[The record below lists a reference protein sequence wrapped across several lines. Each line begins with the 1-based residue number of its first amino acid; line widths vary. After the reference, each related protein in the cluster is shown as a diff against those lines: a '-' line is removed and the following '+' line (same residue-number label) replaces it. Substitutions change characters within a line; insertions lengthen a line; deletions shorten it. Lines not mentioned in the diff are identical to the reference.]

1 MYQNIFGL
9 KEAEKV
15 YFHDNLLEFTEYSNF
30 LQKKIKEAILQLIKK
45 RGYANKKQV
54 FSIVKNDCVA
64 KEFEIPNKNYK
75 VNIGRPRISPY
86 NTFLTEY
93 KRITSEFLAEHE
105 NIRLSSTPTK
115 EMIEVFKLK
124 DKQHIFYDINKLKRK
139 ED

>member
-1 MYQNIFGL
+1 M
-9 KEAEKV
+9 
-15 YFHDNLLEFTEYSNF
+15 LEFTEYSNF